1 MLMGSSRRRAVLHSA
16 AAAGILLWASAIVV
30 AAATLV
36 PVDHYLISYYVV
48 DYSFGFVRRGL
59 AGALVGTV
67 SSEDFFVDALTMRWL
82 VTSTYLASLA
92 ALMLALVRKGRSERR
107 IMLALLIPVLPFGVP
122 YAVYSGRPDLFGAAA
137 VIGLSLSLTAVRS
150 PRSATVCCGIYG
162 LLVGV
167 LAFIHEGIAFEFA
180 LGAILAILVLAPKL
194 TPRSQRLCAALAVF
208 PGLVSALIVA
218 AFARQ
223 DVSEKT
229 CSIVP
234 HAMLENPFESVT
246 TINQFRDNVFGG
258 APNMIDYHDW
268 VCGWYLTTY
277 DHSIVDGVKE
287 VLAIGVP
294 GLAASFLLGLVV
306 VAVTVGAVQYVSGI
320 PLESLASRVRGQ
332 LVLPSLGLVLMVP
345 VFMTGLDWTRWVLVV
360 GFNVVIVLGLF
371 ARDAPD
377 IDELPSQR
385 SARWFAPLVLVFAL
399 IPMGLVPGGPI
410 G

>member
-218 AFARQ
+218 AF
-223 DVSEKT
+223 
-229 CSIVP
+229 
-234 HAMLENPFESVT
+234 ESVT

-360 GFNVVIVLGLF
+360 GFNVVIVLVLF
-371 ARDAPD
+371 ARDAPE